1 LKSEHYLNFDLLG
14 KYFQYLFLSIHR
26 YNTNEGKG
34 GHHQAFLMTLIGET
48 LNSPQLFLA
57 LRLLLVEIL
66 KLAIRFIPSS
76 KLKEIFS
83 TSNQSENVTMTI
95 EGITNYLQIMS
106 LKDDSDSESEMNE
119 QGLNVWLFNK
129 MLNILCFCFEINY
142 HAIFFLEKNQTN
154 TFKSTLMKD
163 EKNPFVMEFH
173 EQFYS
178 LMFYGNM
185 DKSLI
190 MRIKKDVN
198 TLSLNDF
205 MSVTDNG
212 ENYTDQG
219 TFWDF

>member
-1 LKSEHYLNFDLLG
+1 
-14 KYFQYLFLSIHR
+14 
-26 YNTNEGKG
+26 
-34 GHHQAFLMTLIGET
+34 
-48 LNSPQLFLA
+48 
-57 LRLLLVEIL
+57 
-66 KLAIRFIPSS
+66 
-76 KLKEIFS
+76 
-83 TSNQSENVTMTI
+83 
-95 EGITNYLQIMS
+95 
-106 LKDDSDSESEMNE
+106 MNE

-154 TFKSTLMKD
+154 TFKSSLMKD

-212 ENYTDQG
+212 ENYTDQDSDQDG
-219 TFWDF
+219 SGDLENDEDSASYGSEGEKSGSGSSRDGFGPTNADLEGE

>member
-106 LKDDSDSESEMNE
+106 
-119 QGLNVWLFNK
+119 
-129 MLNILCFCFEINY
+129 
-142 HAIFFLEKNQTN
+142 
-154 TFKSTLMKD
+154 
-163 EKNPFVMEFH
+163 
-173 EQFYS
+173 
-178 LMFYGNM
+178 
-185 DKSLI
+185 
-190 MRIKKDVN
+190 
-198 TLSLNDF
+198 
-205 MSVTDNG
+205 
-212 ENYTDQG
+212 
-219 TFWDF
+219 